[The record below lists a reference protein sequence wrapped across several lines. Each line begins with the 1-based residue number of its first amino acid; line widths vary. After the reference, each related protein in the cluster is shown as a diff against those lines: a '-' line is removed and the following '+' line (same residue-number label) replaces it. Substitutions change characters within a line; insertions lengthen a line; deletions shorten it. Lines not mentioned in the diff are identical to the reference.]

1 MERARL
7 PDLEQD
13 IEKRLLAA
21 VWGNELPRRV
31 EKLAGD
37 ASTRVYFRASYPE
50 KGNAVIM
57 LQPHPGRNEEEGFLE
72 IQEFLEALRLPVPRV
87 YAHYGNQGLV
97 ILEDL
102 GDNLLE
108 SVVERASK
116 SRLKE
121 IYRGAVNLLVSMR
134 RSTSNLGSGCRA
146 FNLAFDEAKL
156 MEEMHFF
163 RTHFIQGL
171 CKIEPSAAASS
182 LLEEFFLTIC
192 RTLAAQPRI
201 FTHRDFHSRN
211 LMLHKD
217 RLVMIDF
224 QDARMGPAQYD
235 LASLLRDSYVTLP
248 EELVE
253 EFLTAYMDEVGETEE
268 DSRARFRYIFVV
280 MSLQR
285 NIKALGT
292 FGYQLSVR
300 GNGRYSASIPRT
312 AAYVSH
318 NIGLYQEFA
327 KFRSAVEDL
336 ICAPAIEFI

>member
-1 MERARL
+1 L
-7 PDLEQD
+7 PEHEQD

-21 VWGNELPRRV
+21 IWGNELPHRV

-50 KGNAVIM
+50 KGTAIIM
-57 LQPHPGRNEEEGFLE
+57 LQPNPGQNEEAGFLE
-72 IQEFLEALRLPVPRV
+72 IQEFLEALNLPVPRV
-87 YAHYGNQGLV
+87 YAHDKNRGLV

-102 GDNLLE
+102 GDSLLE
-108 SVVERASK
+108 SVVERASQ
-116 SRLKE
+116 SQLRE
-121 IYRGAVNLLVSMR
+121 IYVEAVNLLVSMR
-134 RSTSNLGSGCRA
+134 RSTSDLVSGCRA
-146 FNLAFDEAKL
+146 FDLAFDEAKL
-156 MEEMHFF
+156 MEEMQFF
-163 RTHFIQGL
+163 RAHFVRGL
-171 CKIEPSAAASS
+171 CKVEPSEAASS
-182 LLEEFFLTIC
+182 LLEEFFLIIC

-235 LASLLRDSYVTLP
+235 LASLLRDSYVTLT

-253 EFLTAYMDEVGETEE
+253 ELLTAYMDEVRETEE
-268 DSRARFRYIFVV
+268 DSRARFRYIFDV

-292 FGYQLSVR
+292 FGFQLSVR

-312 AAYVSH
+312 AAYVSR
-318 NIGLYQEFA
+318 NISLYSEFGR
-327 KFRSAVEDL
+327 FRSVIEDL
-336 ICAPAIEFI
+336 ICAPAREFV

>member
-1 MERARL
+1 L
-7 PDLEQD
+7 PDHERD
-13 IEKRLLAA
+13 IEKRLPSA
-21 VWGNELPRRV
+21 VWGNELPRHV
-31 EKLAGD
+31 ERLAGD
-37 ASTRVYFRASYPE
+37 ASTRLYFRAFYAE
-50 KGNAVIM
+50 KGTAIIM
-57 LQPHPGRNEEEGFLE
+57 LQPHPGQNEEAGFLE
-72 IQEFLEALRLPVPRV
+72 IQEFLEALDLPVPRV
-87 YAHYGNQGLV
+87 YAHDRNQGLV

-102 GDNLLE
+102 GDDLLE

-116 SRLKE
+116 AQIRE
-121 IYRGAVNLLVSMR
+121 IYGEAVNLLVSMR
-134 RSTSNLGSGCRA
+134 RSTSNVSSGCRA
-146 FNLAFDEAKL
+146 FDLAFDEAKL
-156 MEEMHFF
+156 MEEMQFF
-163 RTHFIQGL
+163 RTHFVEGL
-171 CKIEPSAAASS
+171 CKIELPPAASS

-192 RTLAAQPRI
+192 KTLAAQPRI

-248 EELVE
+248 DQLVE
-253 EFLTAYMDEVGETEE
+253 ELLSTYMDEVGETVE
-268 DSRARFRYIFVV
+268 DSRARFRYIFDV

-312 AAYVSH
+312 AAYVSR
-318 NIGLYQEFA
+318 NIGLYPEFVR
-327 KFRSAVEDL
+327 FRAVVEDSV
-336 ICAPAIEFI
+336 CAPAKDFI